1 MAYYVTE
8 YASPIGKMLLASD
21 GTALCGLWLEGQK
34 HYAVG
39 LAAEVTGKDDLPVF
53 VAVKAWLDD
62 YFAGK
67 CPSAEGI
74 DLAPLGSAFQ
84 QKVWRE
90 LRLIPYGQTVTYGE
104 LAKRLN
110 SSARAVGSAVG
121 RNPISVV
128 VPCHRVVGAN
138 GALTGYAG
146 GIHKKIWL
154 LEHEKT
160 R

>member
-1 MAYYVTE
+1 M
-8 YASPIGKMLLASD
+8 
-21 GTALCGLWLEGQK
+21 
-34 HYAVG
+34 
-39 LAAEVTGKDDLPVF
+39 
-53 VAVKAWLDD
+53 AVKAWLDD